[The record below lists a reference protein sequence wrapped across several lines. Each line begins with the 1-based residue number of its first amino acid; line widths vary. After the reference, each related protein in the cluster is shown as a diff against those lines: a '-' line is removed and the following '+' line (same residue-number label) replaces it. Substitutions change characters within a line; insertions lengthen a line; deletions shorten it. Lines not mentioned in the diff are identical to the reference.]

1 VYELPV
7 GLCRS
12 VAAHPGYVI
21 AALPLAGEAREVAI
35 DGSTLNRE
43 QQIAYVAS
51 GSRGL
56 DIVNV
61 AQFQM
66 PSVLGQLTCPLG

>member
-1 VYELPV
+1 
-7 GLCRS
+7 
-12 VAAHPGYVI
+12 
-21 AALPLAGEAREVAI
+21 LAGEAREVAI